1 MKRRLARRAGEESG
15 AELIEFALV
24 FPMLLLLAA
33 GIADFGF
40 LFQRYEVVTNAAR
53 EGARMAGLGGTTPY
67 TQADVTERVQSY
79 LDSGGL
85 TAAPAVSVTW
95 APTTLASGR
104 TVNLATVVVDYPH
117 QFNIIGP
124 VAAMVG
130 GTGWG
135 TITLR
140 GQSVMRVEG
149 AGTGP

>member
-1 MKRRLARRAGEESG
+1 MASMMRRVTRRSVDESG
-15 AELIEFALV
+15 AELIEFAMV
-24 FPMLLLLAA
+24 FPILLLLVA

-40 LFQRYEVVTNAAR
+40 VFQRYEVVTNAAR
-53 EGARMAGLGGTTPY
+53 EGARIAGLPGYSQT
-67 TQADVTERVQSY
+67 DVQERVQSY
-79 LDSGGL
+79 LDASGL
-85 TAAPAVSVTW
+85 DATASIGVVW
-95 APTTLASGR
+95 APSTLTSGR
-104 TVNLATVVVDYPH
+104 IVNLATVTVDYPH

-149 AGTGP
+149 ASAGP

>member
-1 MKRRLARRAGEESG
+1 MASMKRRLGKRAVDESG
-15 AELIEFALV
+15 AELIEFAIV

-53 EGARMAGLGGTTPY
+53 EGARVASLPGY
-67 TQADVTERVQSY
+67 SQADVTERVESY
-79 LDSGGL
+79 LTSGGL
-85 TAAPAVSVTW
+85 SELPDVVVSW

-117 QFNIIGP
+117 EFTIIAP
-124 VAAMVG
+124 IAAMVG
-130 GTGWG
+130 GSGWG
-135 TITLR
+135 TINLR